1 MIDTRSNETTFANRR
16 QTTEPRDVPAEPR
29 WRRLYRI
36 GAVAALVGV
45 GIIPVQMVI
54 FVAWPPPDNVL
65 GFFQL
70 FQHNWLLGLLS
81 LDLLYLLQNS
91 LIVLIFLALYVAL
104 RRVDESL
111 MSVAL
116 VLSLVGIAAYFA
128 SNTAF
133 EMLALSNG
141 YASATTAAEA
151 QPFLAAGQAMLAVYR
166 GTAFDV
172 YYVLNAVAILVT
184 SAAMLRSGFFSRSTA
199 YWGLLAGV
207 LMVVPSTA
215 GTIGLI
221 LAVASLV
228 PWAVFAVLVALSLLR
243 LSRTSGVEGG

>member
-1 MIDTRSNETTFANRR
+1 MIDTRSSRTMFSNRR
-16 QTTEPRDVPAEPR
+16 QTDETRAAPAESR
-29 WRRLYRI
+29 WHRLYRV
-36 GAVAALVGV
+36 GAVAALIGV
-45 GIIPVQMVI
+45 GLIPVQMVI
-54 FVAWPPPDNVL
+54 FVVWPPPDSVL
-65 GFFQL
+65 HFFQL
-70 FQHNWLLGLLS
+70 FQQNWLLGILS

-91 LIVLIFLALYVAL
+91 LVVLVYLALYVAL

-116 VLSLVGIAAYFA
+116 VLGLVGMAAYFA

-141 YASATTAAEA
+141 YASAATAAEG

-172 YYVLNAVAILVT
+172 YYVLNAVALLMT
-184 SAAMLRSGFFSRSTA
+184 SAVMLRSGFFSRSTA
-199 YWGLLAGV
+199 YWGLLAGA

-215 GTIGLI
+215 GTTGLI

-228 PWAVFAVLVALSLLR
+228 PWAVFAVLVALRLFR
-243 LSRTSGVEGG
+243 LSRIPGDES